1 MKTNKIFRA
10 FLILALVVLLAFS
23 AAACG
28 DSDNKSDSG
37 SAASTEEQA
46 ALYMIGDLEIK
57 SVDVKM
63 VGETPN
69 LQIVFANNTDNDIE
83 VDFSK
88 LTVKLCDGTE
98 IGNLGLMRTIEAN
111 KPYSQHS
118 ITIEQK
124 YGVKLGDKV
133 EIYYGDDLINTS
145 EVTEF

>member
-1 MKTNKIFRA
+1 
-10 FLILALVVLLAFS
+10 
-23 AAACG
+23 
-28 DSDNKSDSG
+28 
-37 SAASTEEQA
+37 
-46 ALYMIGDLEIK
+46 MIGDLEIK

-88 LTVKLCDGTE
+88 LTVKLSDGTE